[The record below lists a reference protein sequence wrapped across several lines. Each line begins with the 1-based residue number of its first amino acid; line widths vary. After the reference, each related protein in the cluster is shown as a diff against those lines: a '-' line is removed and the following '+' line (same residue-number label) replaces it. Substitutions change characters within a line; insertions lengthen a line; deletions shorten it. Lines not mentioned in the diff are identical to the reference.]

1 MLIFFSQL
9 LRLRRPF
16 VAYITD
22 SMGNELFRVSA
33 FYKFSFEPCDKLP
46 GARVLDGL
54 LFHL

>member
-1 MLIFFSQL
+1 MLVFFSQL

-33 FYKFSFEPCDKLP
+33 FYRFSFEPCDNLP
-46 GARVLDGL
+46 GAKVLDGL

>member
-1 MLIFFSQL
+1 MLVFFSQL

-46 GARVLDGL
+46 GATVLDGL